1 MLSTYLTYLWFIHL
15 TGRGFLSFVKLE
27 IERQD
32 RSLPLLAIF
41 DNDWNGSGYTLAP
54 FSLRLAI

>member
-32 RSLPLLAIF
+32 QELATVSHI
-41 DNDWNGSGYTLAP
+41 
-54 FSLRLAI
+54 